1 MYLNFGKYLYTIIYV
16 LIALILVTMFLSYFN
31 IDLNQNN
38 SADAH
43 ANLKLTRAA
52 IFEGYKHNANNANV
66 NTDSDAIVALNSI
79 L

>member
-16 LIALILVTMFLSYFN
+16 LIALILVMMFLSYFN

-38 SADAH
+38 N
-43 ANLKLTRAA
+43 ANIKLTRAA
-52 IFEGYKHNANNANV
+52 IFEGYKHNSDTE
-66 NTDSDAIVALNSI
+66 TDAFVALNSI